1 MAGYESG
8 RKRMRSSGSS
18 DSCEKVGKKLTNRDN
33 DEDDDDED
41 ECLRM

>member
-1 MAGYESG
+1 
-8 RKRMRSSGSS
+8 MRSSSGS

-33 DEDDDDED
+33 DENDHDDNDGED